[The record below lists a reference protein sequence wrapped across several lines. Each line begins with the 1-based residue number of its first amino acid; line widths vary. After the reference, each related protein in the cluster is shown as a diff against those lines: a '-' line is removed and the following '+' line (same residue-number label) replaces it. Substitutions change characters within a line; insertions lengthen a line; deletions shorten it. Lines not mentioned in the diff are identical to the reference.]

1 LSDLSESIEVS
12 DIPELSRLAE
22 DVQRRNKP
30 LILQRD
36 GKELAVIVPLPI
48 APTQVETE
56 RTEADREAF
65 LAAAG
70 SWRGL
75 VDTDKLIEDIYES
88 RRRSSRP
95 PVDL

>member
-1 LSDLSESIEVS
+1 VS
-12 DIPELSRLAE
+12 DNPELSWLAE
-22 DVQRRNKP
+22 EVRRNNKA
-30 LILQRD
+30 LILRRD
-36 GKELAVIVPLPI
+36 DKELAVVVPLPS

-88 RRRSSRP
+88 RHRSLRP